1 MIYDGSITYVL
12 YSLRKQF
19 GFDVV
24 RIKLGGVDCVSKIII
39 KAHSSQKDE
48 IFKNFAINCRDVF
61 TTQHYDKLGGI

>member
-39 KAHSSQKDE
+39 KANSSQKDE
-48 IFKNFAINCRDVF
+48 IFQEFCNKLQGTRLQRNITIN
-61 TTQHYDKLGGI
+61 